1 MQERKR
7 PMDPMVW
14 VWLAVVIAAVIVEGY
29 TAQLVSIWFAVGALV
44 ALIAGMANVPLWGQL
59 LLFAA
64 VSLLT
69 VLLTRPLVR
78 RRITPRREATNA
90 DRYVGMQGVVLQAID
105 NVQGKGQVK
114 VQGSIWTARAEQE
127 DGAIPENAAVTVVRI
142 EGARLIVRP

>member
-1 MQERKR
+1 
-7 PMDPMVW
+7 
-14 VWLAVVIAAVIVEGY
+14 
-29 TAQLVSIWFAVGALV
+29 
-44 ALIAGMANVPLWGQL
+44 MANVPLWGQL

-114 VQGSIWTARAEQE
+114 VQGSVWTARAEQE
-127 DGAIPENAAVTVVRI
+127 DGAIPEKAAVTVIRI
-142 EGARLIVRP
+142 EGARLIVRPD